1 MLTLLWVRLKLPPVL
16 AYHKETQP
24 VRLSRRGSSIGRLQT
39 AMLLAWVIL
48 FSGSLAANLCAQEAS
63 PPDVDKSPKETT
75 SKETTPAKQSGGA
88 QSPEVVAPPKVQTAG
103 PPDQPAAGSE
113 LNTYYLRDSKGNL
126 VPVLGFSFEDYE
138 KLLQIKMG
146 LAPPPP
152 PSFSVDS
159 LNLSGKADGGVA
171 ELQLATMVRV
181 RQEGWVKVP
190 LRLTGCAL
198 LEPAKYQGT
207 GDHVLTAATDH
218 EGFSLWLKGQGKPHQ
233 LQLRLAVP
241 IADVGLER
249 RLQLQLPRGTE
260 SVLRLQ
266 LPLPQVTANLRNAS
280 EGILSTKSIA
290 GNQSEIQVI
299 GSSGD
304 LQIAWQAGKI
314 AAPEAKGTL
323 DVTGEVIVRVESRN
337 RISAEARL
345 KLRSVGKPL
354 ETVSV
359 RLPPGMQLVP
369 APATGYVVTPAEAD
383 VGKPSAGSLVDI
395 HFDRA
400 TAGPVEIRLLAEQ
413 EVSATTTE
421 GPLRPAR
428 FEVLGAQR
436 QRGSIDFLVEGDW
449 NLNWADESATR
460 RVELLEAPVAS
471 GRPVARFEYYKQ
483 PVDLKLT
490 VTPRP
495 TRVALEPQYQVFVD
509 ATQLRLEAT
518 YRFRI
523 RGPKA
528 TSTNL
533 ELAGWKI
540 DNITSENTAEQ
551 PLPPAEGV
559 SMLPLPLSQMDPA
572 KGELTY
578 RIFAHQSLTA
588 DSTDVRFSLPR
599 PQVDTSAPATVSVQP
614 ADNIELT
621 PVVAE
626 LKGLVADSGPAIA
639 QPSTRQQPALYY
651 RDLGSAEAVTF
662 VGGRR
667 IRARHTSVRATT
679 LLKLRRGTI
688 DVEQQF
694 IYQISYE
701 GKRSY
706 LLALPL
712 GIAEPSDLQVLQGTQ
727 LLEHRPAPETE
738 AGQNLLEVLDLQ
750 SQLGRVELSVR
761 YSLPMPQLKPDSA
774 KALDI
779 PLLVPTVSEYD
790 RWLGQQVRVEH
801 ADELHIQLPEGTD
814 LPTDETLQ
822 PSERGVLEGKFD
834 RPLTSLELTVSQLQT
849 PEISGLIIDRMWVQT
864 WLAPQQRQERCVLQ
878 IRTAAA
884 AVVVRLPVAVADSS
898 LQILLDNQGVSSS
911 TTGERTVRIELG
923 PAASS
928 PQPHVIELW
937 YSARRSTS
945 QYWIAE
951 HRLTPPQM
959 ESANSN
965 QRIQPQRV
973 QWQVVLPSHEHLLL
987 DPAEYAPEMKWVWR
1001 KYYWSRTS
1009 MYDQRWLEDWCSA
1022 SRQEPLPA
1030 SLNSY
1035 LYSTVGSEP
1044 EMSLRTIG
1052 QRSLAIWLAGLGL
1065 IIGLVVLHVPQ
1076 VRSASGL
1083 LILACVIL
1091 GLGMAAPQTMLFLA
1105 QLIGLGLVIVAI
1117 IAGLNWLWTGHV
1129 PAPPVMISRS
1139 LSNLSSPRTTG
1150 SRSAPPMTTAAAP
1163 VLPPTPHE
1171 VES

>member
-1 MLTLLWVRLKLPPVL
+1 MRLQRPPVL
-16 AYHKETQP
+16 AYNKETRL
-24 VRLSRRGSSIGRLQT
+24 VRLSRRGSSIGRSQT
-39 AMLLAWVIL
+39 ARLLWAIL
-48 FSGSLAANLCAQEAS
+48 FSGCLAANLCAQETS
-63 PPDVDKSPKETT
+63 PPAGDKAPKEPTA
-75 SKETTPAKQSGGA
+75 KKDAGGGQPAEA
-88 QSPEVVAPPKVQTAG
+88 VAGPKAPTAG
-103 PPDQPAAGSE
+103 PPAPSAEGE

-126 VPVLGFSFEDYE
+126 VPVLGFTFEDYE

-152 PSFSVDS
+152 PAFSIDS
-159 LNLSGKADGGVA
+159 LTLTGKADGGVA
-171 ELQLATMVRV
+171 ELQLATTVRV

-190 LRLTGCAL
+190 LRLAGCAL
-198 LEPAKYQGT
+198 MESAKYQGP
-207 GDHVLTAATDH
+207 GDHVLSPAADH

-233 LQLRLAVP
+233 LQLKLAVP
-241 IADVGLER
+241 ITDVGLER

-266 LPLPQVTANLRNAS
+266 VPLRRVAANLRNAS

-290 GNQSEIQVI
+290 GNQSEIQVV
-299 GSSGD
+299 GSTGD
-304 LQIAWQAGKI
+304 LQLAWQVGKN
-314 AAPEAKGTL
+314 AAPETKATL
-323 DVTGEVIVRVESRN
+323 DVTGEIIVRVESRN
-337 RISAEARL
+337 RVSAEARL

-369 APATGYVVTPAEAD
+369 APATGYVVAPAESEI
-383 VGKPSAGSLVDI
+383 GKPSAGQLVDV

-400 TAGPVEIRLLAEQ
+400 TAGPAEIRLLAEQ
-413 EVSATTTE
+413 EVSANPSE

-436 QRGSIDFLVEGDW
+436 QRGTIDFLVEGDW
-449 NLNWADESATR
+449 NLAWADEIATR
-460 RVELLEAPVAS
+460 RVELIETPVGS
-471 GRPVARFEYYKQ
+471 GRPAARFEYYKQ
-483 PVDLKLT
+483 PLDLKLT

-495 TRVALEPQYQVFVD
+495 TRIALEPQYQVYVD
-509 ATQLRLEAT
+509 ATQLRLEAI

-533 ELAGWKI
+533 DLAGWKI

-551 PLPPAEGV
+551 ALPPAEGV
-559 SMLPLPLSQMDPA
+559 SMVALPLSQMDPA

-578 RIFAHQSLTA
+578 RVFAHQSLSA
-588 DSTDVRFSLPR
+588 EGTDVRFSLPR
-599 PQVDTSAPATVSVQP
+599 PQVDTSAPASVSIQP

-626 LKGLVADSGPAIA
+626 LKGLVADSGPATA
-639 QPSTRQQPALYY
+639 QPSPRQQPALYY
-651 RDLGSAEAVTF
+651 RDLGSAEAINF
-662 VGGRR
+662 AAARR
-667 IRARHTSVRATT
+667 IRARHTSVRSET
-679 LLKLRRGTI
+679 LLKLRRGSME
-688 DVEQQF
+688 VEQQF

-706 LLALPL
+706 LLALPP
-712 GIAEPSDLQVLQGTQ
+712 GIAEPNDLQVLQGSQ

-750 SQLGRVELSVR
+750 TQLGRVELTVR
-761 YSLPMPQLKPDSA
+761 YSLPVPQLKPDSA

-779 PLLVPTVSEYD
+779 PLIAPAVSEYD

-801 ADELHIQLPEGTD
+801 ADELHVQVPESTD
-814 LPTDETLQ
+814 VVDETLQ

-849 PEISGLIIDRMWVQT
+849 PELSGLVIDRMWVQT

-884 AVVVRLPVAVADSS
+884 AVVVRLPVAVVDSN
-898 LQILLDNQGVSSS
+898 LQVLLDNQGASSS

-923 PAASS
+923 PATTS

-945 QYWIAE
+945 QYWIAD
-951 HRLTPPQM
+951 HRLTPPQV
-959 ESANSN
+959 ESANSI
-965 QRIQPQRV
+965 QRIQPQRI

-1001 KYYWSRTS
+1001 NYYWSRTATIN
-1009 MYDQRWLEDWCSA
+1009 QRELEIWCGA

-1035 LYSTVGSEP
+1035 LYSTVGGEP
-1044 EMSLRTIG
+1044 EMNLRTIG

-1065 IIGLVVLHVPQ
+1065 FVGLLVLHVPQ
-1076 VRSASGL
+1076 VRSATGL
-1083 LILACVIL
+1083 VILACVVL
-1091 GLGMAAPQTMLFLA
+1091 GFGMAVPQTMLFVA
-1105 QLIGLGLVIVAI
+1105 QVIGLGLVIVAI
-1117 IAGLNWLWTGHV
+1117 VAGLNWLWTGHV
-1129 PAPPVMISRS
+1129 PAPPVTVARS
-1139 LSNLSSPRTTG
+1139 QSNLSSPRSTG